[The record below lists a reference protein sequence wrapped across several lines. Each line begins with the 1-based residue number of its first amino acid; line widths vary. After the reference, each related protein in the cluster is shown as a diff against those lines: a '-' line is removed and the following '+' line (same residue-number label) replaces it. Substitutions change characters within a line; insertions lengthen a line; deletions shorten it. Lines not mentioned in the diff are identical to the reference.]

1 MNEAQIPLETGADNQ
16 TPSRIVVHAM
26 GEYIESD
33 PRDYH
38 AVDFLRKMGLSA
50 HAFVTPSGVIIRS
63 RADDLGAYHARGFN
77 TDSLGVEF
85 LVPGVHTYTTFLDA
99 IKQKYL
105 TTPQYQAGVQLI
117 QDWRV
122 QHGITTIDR
131 HSDLNPGRKSDP
143 GKGFPWERFLQDT
156 GFTV

>member
-1 MNEAQIPLETGADNQ
+1 MNEAQIPLKAGADNQ

-26 GEYIESD
+26 AEYIESD
-33 PRDYH
+33 PHDYH
-38 AVDFLRKMGLSA
+38 AVDLLRKMEISA

-63 RADDLGAYHARGFN
+63 REDDTGAYHARGFN

-85 LVPGVHTYTTFLDA
+85 LVPGVHTYTSFIDA
-99 IKQKYL
+99 IKRKYL
-105 TTPQYQAGVQLI
+105 TTSQYQAGVQLI

-122 QHGITTIDR
+122 RHGIAAIDR
-131 HSDLNPGRKSDP
+131 HSDLSPGRKSDP

-156 GFTV
+156 GFTA